1 MVTGELITGS
11 RAIGCFIAI
20 QCNITTSITFSA
32 LKRSEGDELSLSHIV
47 IVPTSN
53 YTVHAY
59 DLEENALP
67 HPHPANLE
75 YVDTITVTGSR
86 EYIYVYTCN
95 LLSLVYM

>member
-20 QCNITTSITFSA
+20 QCNITASIAFFA
-32 LKRSEGDELSLSHIV
+32 LKRSEEDELSLSHNV
-47 IVPTSN
+47 MVPTSN

-86 EYIYVYTCN
+86 EYM
-95 LLSLVYM
+95 YM